1 MGSKKHFVSTHKQEV
16 CLMTK
21 TKLVNALEQG
31 AVIGNSNQ
39 PQNLAD
45 LGYRHG
51 GVLQSVKQ
59 LATWALDHVKG
70 FPDDVSDED
79 ILSIRQGYKRK
90 HSELNPAIQ
99 YCIIEGKYLKVSDM
113 QLQGIEMPKNAE
125 VVNIG
130 VDYAFSFTQQQAGKI
145 KETHNPVLHGIV
157 ALIRTDCNKY
167 ETTTYKKLVAEGNK
181 ILKERK
187 GEKTER
193 KGNLAFMEYLYNDKG
208 VFDTMKTRCKNAKA
222 KGDEFADVAKL
233 DKAIQAFKAIYK
245 K

>member
-1 MGSKKHFVSTHKQEV
+1 
-16 CLMTK
+16 MTK
-21 TKLVNALEQG
+21 TKLVNALEQSN
-31 AVIGNSNQ
+31 VIGNSNQ
-39 PQNLAD
+39 PTSLPD

-51 GVLQSVKQ
+51 GVLQTAKQ
-59 LATWALDHVKG
+59 LATWALDGGVKG
-70 FPDDVSDED
+70 FPDNVSDED
-79 ILSIRQGYKRK
+79 ILSIRSGYKRK
-90 HSELNPAIQ
+90 HSELNPATQ

-113 QLQGIEMPKNAE
+113 QIQGIEMPQKPE
-125 VVNIG
+125 LKNIG

-145 KETHNPVLHGIV
+145 KETHNPILHGIV

-187 GEKTER
+187 GEKLER

-208 VFDTMKTRCKNAKA
+208 IFDSMKTRCKNAKA

-233 DKAIQAFKAIYK
+233 DKAILAFNAVFK

>member
-1 MGSKKHFVSTHKQEV
+1 MS
-16 CLMTK
+16 K

-31 AVIGNSNQ
+31 GVINSNN
-39 PQNLAD
+39 PTSLPD

-51 GVLQSVKQ
+51 GALHTVKQ
-59 LATWALDHVKG
+59 LAVWALDGGVKG
-70 FPDDVSDED
+70 FPDNVSDED
-79 ILSIRQGYKRK
+79 TLSIRQGYKRK
-90 HSELNPAIQ
+90 HSELNPATQ

-113 QLQGIEMPKNAE
+113 QLQGIELPKNPE

-130 VDYAFSFTQQQAGKI
+130 VDYAFSFTQQQAGKL
-145 KETHNPVLHGIV
+145 KETHNPTLHKIV
-157 ALIRTDCNKY
+157 ADIRTRCNKY
-167 ETTTYKKLVAEGNK
+167 ETTTFAKLQAEGNK

-187 GEKTER
+187 GEVTQR
-193 KGNLAFMEYLYNDKG
+193 KGNLAFMEWLYNDKG

-233 DKAIQAFKAIYK
+233 DKAIQAFNAVFK

>member
-1 MGSKKHFVSTHKQEV
+1 MS
-16 CLMTK
+16 K

-39 PQNLAD
+39 PTSLPD

-51 GVLQSVKQ
+51 GALHTVKQ
-59 LATWALDHVKG
+59 LATWALDGGVKG
-70 FPDDVSDED
+70 FPDNVSDED
-79 ILSIRQGYKRK
+79 TLSIRQGYKRK
-90 HSELNPAIQ
+90 HSELNPPTK

-113 QLQGIEMPKNAE
+113 QLQGIELPKNAE

-130 VDYAFSFTQQQAGKI
+130 VDYAFSFTQQQAGKL

-157 ALIRTDCNKY
+157 ADIRTRCNKY
-167 ETTTYKKLVAEGNK
+167 ETTTFAKLQAEGNK

-187 GEKTER
+187 GEVTQR
-193 KGNLAFMEYLYNDKG
+193 KGNLAFMEWLYNDKG

-233 DKAIQAFKAIYK
+233 DKAISAFNAVFK

>member
-1 MGSKKHFVSTHKQEV
+1 MS
-16 CLMTK
+16 K

-31 AVIGNSNQ
+31 GVINSNN
-39 PQNLAD
+39 PTSLPD

-51 GVLQSVKQ
+51 GALHTVKQ
-59 LATWALDHVKG
+59 LAVWALDGGVKG
-70 FPDDVSDED
+70 FPDNVSDED
-79 ILSIRQGYKRK
+79 TLSIRQGYKRK
-90 HSELNPAIQ
+90 HSELNPATQ

-113 QLQGIEMPKNAE
+113 QLQGIELPKNPE

-130 VDYAFSFTQQQAGKI
+130 VDYAFSFTQQQAGKL
-145 KETHNPVLHGIV
+145 KETHNPTLHKIV
-157 ALIRTDCNKY
+157 ADIRTRCNKY
-167 ETTTYKKLVAEGNK
+167 ETTTFAKLQAEGNK

-187 GEKTER
+187 GEVTQR
-193 KGNLAFMEYLYNDKG
+193 KGNLAFMEWLYNDKG

-233 DKAIQAFKAIYK
+233 DKAISAFNAVFK

>member
-1 MGSKKHFVSTHKQEV
+1 MGSKKHFVSTHKQGGH
-16 CLMTK
+16 MSK

-39 PQNLAD
+39 PTSLPD

-51 GVLQSVKQ
+51 GALHTVKQ
-59 LATWALDHVKG
+59 LATWALDGGVKG
-70 FPDDVSDED
+70 FPDNVSDED
-79 ILSIRQGYKRK
+79 TLSIRQGYKRK
-90 HSELNPAIQ
+90 HSELNPPTK

-113 QLQGIEMPKNAE
+113 QLQGIELPKNAE

-130 VDYAFSFTQQQAGKI
+130 VDYAFSFTQQQAGKL

-157 ALIRTDCNKY
+157 ADIRTRCNKY
-167 ETTTYKKLVAEGNK
+167 ETTTFAKLQAEGNK

-187 GEKTER
+187 GEVTQR
-193 KGNLAFMEYLYNDKG
+193 KGNLAFMEWLYNDKG

-233 DKAIQAFKAIYK
+233 DKAISAFNAVFK

>member
-1 MGSKKHFVSTHKQEV
+1 MA
-16 CLMTK
+16 K

-31 AVIGNSNQ
+31 AINQ

-51 GVLQSVKQ
+51 GALQTVKS

-70 FPDDVSDED
+70 FPDNVSDD
-79 ILSIRQGYKRK
+79 DTQTIRQGYKRK

-99 YCIIEGKYLKVSDM
+99 YCIIKGVYHKVLEM
-113 QLQGIEMPKNAE
+113 PLLGIEMPEKPE
-125 VVNIG
+125 LVNIG

-145 KETHNPVLHGIV
+145 KETHSPALHKIV
-157 ALIRTDCNKY
+157 ADIRTDCNKY
-167 ETTTYKKLVAEGNK
+167 ETTTFGKLQTEGNK

-187 GEKTER
+187 GIKTER
-193 KGNLAFMEYLYNDKG
+193 KGNLSFNEYLYNDKSG
-208 VFDTMKTRCKNAKA
+208 VFGTMKTRCKNAKA

-233 DKAIQAFKAIYK
+233 DKAIAAFNAVFK